1 MCSAQAE
8 PCRKRIDERHRG
20 MSVADRIA
28 LKTRPTSKGIFVANV
43 LDSGIKLVKNV
54 GRYNIGAASLAELR
68 GLLDRLRNEASR
80 KGEPTQVIFLVDQYF
95 RNESDIGG
103 RLAFHVG
110 DALKFI
116 ATKDEPTTDEID
128 RLVAELINEGFAKP
142 VAVVGM
148 GGGITMDTAKA
159 VSNLLTNGG
168 KAAQYQG
175 WDLVKVPGVFK
186 IGIPTISGT
195 GAEATRTCVMT
206 NAASGLKLGMNSD
219 FTVFDHVIM
228 DPELTAT
235 VRRDQYFYTGMDA
248 YIHCVEALAGSYRNA
263 IGDAYSRETINLCR
277 QVFLEDDMQTPA
289 NRERLMVASYLGG
302 CAIATSYVGLVHPL
316 SAGLSVVLGVHH
328 CVGNCIVMRAMADY
342 YPAAYD
348 EFWKMAERQRVS
360 VPEGLCRNLD
370 EATYKALY
378 DASTMHQKPLT
389 NALGESYKS
398 ILTLDKVTDLF
409 KKM

>member
-1 MCSAQAE
+1 
-8 PCRKRIDERHRG
+8 
-20 MSVADRIA
+20 
-28 LKTRPTSKGIFVANV
+28 

-54 GRYNIGAASLAELR
+54 ARYNIGAASLAELH

-80 KGEPTQVIFLVDQYF
+80 KGEPGQVIFLVDQYF
-95 RNESDIGG
+95 RIESDIGA
-103 RLAFHVG
+103 RLAFRAG

-116 ATKDEPTTDEID
+116 VTKDEPTTDEID
-128 RLVAELINEGFAKP
+128 RLVAELLQKGFRKP

-235 VRRDQYFYTGMDA
+235 VQRDQYFYTGMDA
-248 YIHCVEALAGSYRNA
+248 YIHCIEALAGSYRNA

-277 QVFLEDDMQTPA
+277 QVFLDDDMQTPA

-328 CVGNCIVMRAMADY
+328 CVGNCIVMRAMADH

-348 EFWKMAERQRVS
+348 EFWKMAERQRVN
-360 VPEGLCRNLD
+360 VPEGICRDLD

-389 NALGESYKS
+389 NALGENYKA

-409 KKM
+409 RKM